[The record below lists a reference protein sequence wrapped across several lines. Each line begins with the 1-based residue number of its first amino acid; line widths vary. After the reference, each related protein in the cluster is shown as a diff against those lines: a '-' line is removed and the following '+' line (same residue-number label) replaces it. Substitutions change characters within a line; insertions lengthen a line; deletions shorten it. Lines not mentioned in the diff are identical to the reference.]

1 MKNSIIAGLV
11 ACTIVLTGCV
21 SVEGTKAQLASG
33 DPAQRNEARQIVM
46 NKVTDLRLS
55 TQERLQWLELVTDN
69 AMLYDAYVELKKS
82 GYNKELRNAVIRK
95 MDLSTKADA
104 IKFIKWGM
112 TSRDASNDAVVR
124 EKAKSGF
131 KSLGELEIVDILFSD
146 TFYIYCDTVAYDLS
160 QYLAN
165 TAELPE
171 VLCRILTEKDARPY
185 RGIFNLE
192 EELKAQIEARLLE
205 KTDKLSTES
214 ANKLLTLTGYK
225 DDEFKYLSN
234 DDLIGKLI
242 AKLPKDKQKKP
253 QNILNS
259 RRAEKPCVVDGIDWC
274 GLFDIVDGEAVI
286 EKNWKLKEDHFPSH
300 LTIPSS
306 LAGFPVTRIANDAFC
321 HFKLTSVVIPDSV
334 RDIGERAFGGFY
346 SSSSDPCCK
355 SLENVVIGTGVTNV
369 AEGAFRGCVNLT
381 NVTIRSGNKGLAF
394 GKEAFKNCKKLK
406 PIGGTW
412 RFYPEST
419 FKECDSYHDENGFRI
434 IGGFLESYQGNATSV
449 AIPDGVTA
457 ICQFAFNGNERLKS
471 ITIPEGVKRI
481 GLAAFGGC
489 TALREVVVP
498 KSVETIEENA
508 FWGCLLLEKFVLK
521 SDDTTIKGNAF
532 HKCRNLRWVETP
544 TKKIPPMTWLD
555 RDALTD
561 REVDRVRRDNPV
573 IY

>member
-1 MKNSIIAGLV
+1 MRNLIIAGLV
-11 ACTIVLTGCV
+11 ACTVALTGCV
-21 SVEGTKAQLASG
+21 SIEGTKAQLASN

-46 NKVTDLRLS
+46 DKLTDLRLS

-69 AMLYDAYVELKKS
+69 AMLYDAYAKL
-82 GYNKELRNAVIRK
+82 KELGYSGHVEIRNAVIRK

-146 TFYIYCDTVAYDLS
+146 TFYIYCDTVGRDLS

-214 ANKLLTLTGYK
+214 AGKLLTFYGN
-225 DDEFKYLSN
+225 EFKYLTN

-242 AKLPKDKQKKP
+242 AKLPRDKQKKP

-259 RRAEKPCVVDGIDWC
+259 RRAKKPCVVDGIDWC

-286 EKNWKLKEDHFPSH
+286 EKNWALKEDHFPSH

-306 LAGFPVTRIANDAFC
+306 LAGFPVTRIAKGAFQA
-321 HFKLTSVVIPDSV
+321 FKLTSVVIPDSV
-334 RDIGERAFGGFY
+334 RDIDEHAFGDFY
-346 SSSSDPCCK
+346 SSSDSPCHK
-355 SLENVVIGTGVTNV
+355 SLEHVVIGTGVTNV
-369 AEGAFRGCVNLT
+369 AEGAFRHCVNLT

-394 GKEAFKNCKKLK
+394 GKEAFKGCKKLK

-419 FKECDSYHDENGFRI
+419 FEECDSYHDENGFRI
-434 IGGFLESYQGNATSV
+434 IGRFLESYQGNATSV
-449 AIPDGVTA
+449 VIPDGVTD
-457 ICQFAFNGNERLKS
+457 ICQFAFNGNKRLKV

-481 GLAAFGGC
+481 GSAAFGGC

-498 KSVETIEENA
+498 QSVEKIEENA
-508 FWGCLLLEKFVLK
+508 FWGCLLLERFILK
-521 SDDTTIKGNAF
+521 SDDTTIEGNAF
-532 HKCRNLRWVETP
+532 HKCRNLHWVETP
-544 TKKIPPMTWLD
+544 TKKLPPMTWLD

-561 REVDRVRRDNPV
+561 REVNRFRLDNPV